1 MASLEKQDLP
11 NVAQLMDELRAANEA
26 LAVSTKALAE
36 ADVRHKAMIG
46 ELNHRVRNMLAAVSA
61 MASQTLARHVD
72 DDTLDMFQERLH
84 AMARTYKMLTEA
96 GWSALS
102 FHELV
107 HETLAA
113 VADPR
118 RFSLDGPPLALA
130 PREALALGMV
140 LHELTANALNHG
152 ALSNMEGRVDVRWEN
167 AGGRADAVAIRW
179 TESGG
184 PPVAEPSH
192 RGFGTL
198 MVERQ
203 LAYELQGHSTLTYA
217 RGGLLAT
224 LHLPLLQVPEEHGH
238 ERGTSRRPGRHGGGG

>member
-11 NVAQLMDELRAANEA
+11 NVAQLMDELRVANEA

-72 DDTLDMFQERLH
+72 DDTLDTFQERLH
-84 AMARTYKMLTEA
+84 AMARTYRLLTEA
-96 GWSALS
+96 GWSALP
-102 FHELV
+102 FHDLA

-118 RFSLDGPPLALA
+118 RFWLDGPAFALA

-140 LHELTANALNHG
+140 LHELAANALRHG
-152 ALSNMEGRVDVRWEN
+152 ALSNSEGRVDVRWET
-167 AGGRADAVAIRW
+167 AGAGAVDIHW

-184 PPVAEPSH
+184 PPVTTPRN

-217 RGGLLAT
+217 HGGLLAT
-224 LHLPLLQVPEEHGH
+224 LHLPLLQASEE
-238 ERGTSRRPGRHGGGG
+238 RP

>member
-11 NVAQLMDELRAANEA
+11 NVAQLMDELRVANEA

-72 DDTLDMFQERLH
+72 DDTLDTFQERLH
-84 AMARTYKMLTEA
+84 AMARTYRLLTEA
-96 GWSALS
+96 GWSALP
-102 FHELV
+102 FHDLA

-118 RFSLDGPPLALA
+118 RFSLDGPALALA

-140 LHELTANALNHG
+140 LHELADNALRHG
-152 ALSNMEGRVDVRWEN
+152 ALSDSEGRVDVCWEN
-167 AGGRADAVAIRW
+167 AGANAVDIHW

-184 PPVAEPSH
+184 PPVTEPQD

-203 LAYELQGHSTLTYA
+203 LAYELQGHGMVTYA
-217 RGGLLAT
+217 QGGLLAT
-224 LHLPLLQVPEEHGH
+224 LHLPLLQASEE
-238 ERGTSRRPGRHGGGG
+238 RP